1 MSTSHLDAPVLLPE
15 PASEEIALESVFQAL
30 GDPVR
35 LEIVRKLNAADTA
48 KACGTFDLPVGKSTA
63 SHHFKV
69 PREAGLI
76 GQRLDGRERLTD
88 RPPQDGGKRV
98 PGAATSGL
106 AADHKNAR
114 RRPRAPGP

>member
-35 LEIVRKLNAADTA
+35 LEIVRKLNAADEA

-69 PREAGLI
+69 LREAGLI
-76 GQRLDGRERLTD
+76 RQRLDGRERLTELRLED
-88 RPPQDGGKRV
+88 VEKRF
-98 PGAATSGL
+98 PGLLKSVL
-106 AADHKNAR
+106 AADH
-114 RRPRAPGP
+114 

>member
-15 PASEEIALESVFQAL
+15 PASEEIALESVFHAL

-35 LEIVRKLNAADTA
+35 LEIVRKLNATDEA

-69 PREAGLI
+69 LREAGLI
-76 GQRLDGRERLTD
+76 RQRLDGRERLTELRLED
-88 RPPQDGGKRV
+88 LEKRF
-98 PGAATSGL
+98 PGLLKSVL
-106 AADHKNAR
+106 AADR
-114 RRPRAPGP
+114 